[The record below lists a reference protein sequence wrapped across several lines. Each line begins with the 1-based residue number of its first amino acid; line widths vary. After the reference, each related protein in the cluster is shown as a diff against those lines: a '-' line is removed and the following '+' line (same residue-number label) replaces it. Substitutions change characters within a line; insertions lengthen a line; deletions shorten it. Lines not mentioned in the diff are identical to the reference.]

1 MTRRKKIV
9 TGVPPP
15 ERTFIFVCEHCGSYP
30 ATEET
35 ARKFM
40 TKSLDTALGQELRS
54 GAVGARLTFSGD
66 CPKCKP
72 EGVYLVEVAALRKRK
87 VH

>member
-1 MTRRKKIV
+1 
-9 TGVPPP
+9 
-15 ERTFIFVCEHCGSYP
+15 
-30 ATEET
+30 
-35 ARKFM
+35 M